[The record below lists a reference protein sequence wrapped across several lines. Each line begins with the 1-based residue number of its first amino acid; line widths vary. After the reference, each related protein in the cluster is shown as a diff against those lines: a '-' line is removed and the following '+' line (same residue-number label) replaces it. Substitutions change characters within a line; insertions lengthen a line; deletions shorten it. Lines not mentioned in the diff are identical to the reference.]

1 MPWVSV
7 SLEVESD
14 RAEHFTDLLLEHG
27 ALSVEVTDAS
37 AGTERETPL
46 FGEGDAI
53 GPCWS
58 RNRVNAMFDSTANAV
73 TALDEA
79 CRAAGLPVPVDWRSE
94 TVQDQDW
101 VRVTQQQF
109 GPIAISSGL
118 WIVPSWCE
126 APAKDAVLVRLD
138 PGLAFGTGAHA
149 TTRQCLRWLE
159 AQLRPGESVLD
170 YGCGSGVLAIAA
182 AKLGAGRVAATD
194 IDPAALE
201 AARSN
206 ARSNAVVIDVRK
218 PADLERER
226 FDVVVA
232 NILANPLKLLA
243 PVLAHHTRPGGRLVL
258 AGILETQG
266 AAVRLAFSEWFDLAA
281 IYPLEGWI
289 GLAGA
294 RSGVA

>member
-1 MPWVSV
+1 M
-7 SLEVESD
+7 
-14 RAEHFTDLLLEHG
+14 
-27 ALSVEVTDAS
+27 
-37 AGTERETPL
+37 
-46 FGEGDAI
+46 
-53 GPCWS
+53 
-58 RNRVNAMFDSTANAV
+58 
-73 TALDEA
+73 
-79 CRAAGLPVPVDWRSE
+79 
-94 TVQDQDW
+94 
-101 VRVTQQQF
+101 
-109 GPIAISSGL
+109 
-118 WIVPSWCE
+118 
-126 APAKDAVLVRLD
+126 
-138 PGLAFGTGAHA
+138 
-149 TTRQCLRWLE
+149 
-159 AQLRPGESVLD
+159 LD

-206 ARSNAVVIDVRK
+206 ARSNAVVIDVRT
-218 PADLERER
+218 PADLQHKR

-243 PVLAHHTRPGGRLVL
+243 PVLADHTRPGGRLVL

>member
-14 RAEHFTDLLLEHG
+14 RAEQFMDLLLEHG

-58 RNRVNAMFDSTANAV
+58 RNRVNAMFDSKANAV

-79 CRAAGLPVPVDWRSE
+79 CRAAGLPVPVAWRSE

-101 VRVTQQQF
+101 VRLTQQQF
-109 GPIAISSGL
+109 GPIAISPGL

-126 APAKDAVLVRLD
+126 APTKDAVVVRLD

-159 AQLRPGESVLD
+159 ARLRPGESVLD

-206 ARSNAVVIDVRK
+206 ARSNAVVIDVRT
-218 PADLERER
+218 PADLQHKR

-243 PVLAHHTRPGGRLVL
+243 PVLADHTRPGGRLVL

>member
-14 RAEHFTDLLLEHG
+14 RAEQFMDLLLEHG

-58 RNRVNAMFDSTANAV
+58 RNRVNAMFDSRANAV

-79 CRAAGLPVPVDWRSE
+79 CRAAGLPVPVAWRSE

-101 VRVTQQQF
+101 VRLTQQQF
-109 GPIAISSGL
+109 GPIAISPGL

-126 APAKDAVLVRLD
+126 APTKDAVVVRLD

-159 AQLRPGESVLD
+159 ARLRPGESVLD

-206 ARSNAVVIDVRK
+206 ARSNAVVIDVRT
-218 PADLERER
+218 PADLQHKR

-243 PVLAHHTRPGGRLVL
+243 PVLADHTRPGGRLVL

-294 RSGVA
+294 RSGVT

>member
-1 MPWVSV
+1 
-7 SLEVESD
+7 
-14 RAEHFTDLLLEHG
+14 
-27 ALSVEVTDAS
+27 
-37 AGTERETPL
+37 
-46 FGEGDAI
+46 
-53 GPCWS
+53 
-58 RNRVNAMFDSTANAV
+58 MFDSSANAT

-79 CRAAGLPVPVDWRSE
+79 CRAAGLPIPVGWQSE

-101 VRVTQQQF
+101 VRLTQQQF
-109 GPIAISSGL
+109 GPMAISPRL

-126 APAKDAVLVRLD
+126 PPTNDAVLIRLD

-149 TTRQCLRWLE
+149 TTWQCLRWLE
-159 AQLRPGESVLD
+159 AQLRPRESMLD

-194 IDPAALE
+194 IDPVALA

-206 ARSNAVVIDVRK
+206 ACKNAVAIDLRA
-218 PADLERER
+218 PADLQHER

-243 PVLAHHTRPGGRLVL
+243 PVLAQHTRVGGRLVL
-258 AGILETQG
+258 AGILETQ
-266 AAVRLAFSEWFDLAA
+266 ADAVRGAYAEWFDLGAV
-281 IYPLEGWI
+281 YPLEGWI

-294 RSGVA
+294 RTRST